1 MALVLV
7 LSLLLLPSVHERAI
21 TLLGPGVIVLVVL
34 ALLLLAFVLVALAL
48 LLPSV
53 REVVIPLL
61 DAVVGAGVCVVVASR
76 AGKSNYSSWCWCCCF
91 GGAGICVGSVGIV
104 VASSAGSSN
113 SSTW

>member
-21 TLLGPGVIVLVVL
+21 TLLGAGVTVLVV
-34 ALLLLAFVLVALAL
+34 LAFVLVALAL

-61 DAVVGAGVCVVVASR
+61 DVVVGAGVCVVVASR
-76 AGKSNYSSWCWCCCF
+76 AGKSNYSSWC
-91 GGAGICVGSVGIV
+91 
-104 VASSAGSSN
+104 
-113 SSTW
+113 

>member
-21 TLLGPGVIVLVVL
+21 TLLGAGVIVLVVL

-61 DAVVGAGVCVVVASR
+61 DVVVGAGVCVVASR
-76 AGKSNYSSWCWCCCF
+76 ASNYSSWCWCCCF